1 MFLNDVALGLLIL
14 MAVVLFY
21 GIFNGEATETSPVI
35 ADGQL
40 KTTTDF
46 VRCEREKRPGRIQV
60 AVRIADPAIDQY
72 RLTASVFGQAAIDSD
87 HFHHIGILRRVF
99 LRMAT

>member
-1 MFLNDVALGLLIL
+1 MFLKDFAVGLLIF
-14 MAVVLFY
+14 MAVALFY
-21 GIFNGEATETSPVI
+21 GIFKGKVTEASPVI

-40 KTTTDF
+40 KTTADF

-72 RLTASVFGQAAIDSD
+72 RLTASLFGQAAICSD